1 MNQLEIDR
9 QQDLEEMIMTIAL
22 HDFDNINKVFIKSE
36 WFENRLFK
44 IIVNKLQDTS
54 IKIDGLMDLYART
67 QAEIKDV
74 TFTYDDLL
82 NLEAKYSTA

>member
-1 MNQLEIDR
+1 MNQLEMNR

-22 HDFDNINKVFIKSE
+22 HDFDNINKVFIKPD

-54 IKIDGLMDLYART
+54 IKIDGLMDLYVRT
-67 QAEIKDV
+67 QAEIKDM

-82 NLEAKYSTA
+82 NL

>member
-22 HDFDNINKVFIKSE
+22 HDFDNINKVFIKPE

-44 IIVNKLQDTS
+44 IIVNKLVL
-54 IKIDGLMDLYART
+54 KLMD
-67 QAEIKDV
+67 
-74 TFTYDDLL
+74 
-82 NLEAKYSTA
+82 

>member
-22 HDFDNINKVFIKSE
+22 HDFDNINKVFIKPE

-44 IIVNKLQDTS
+44 IILNDER
-54 IKIDGLMDLYART
+54 KIFVAKVM
-67 QAEIKDV
+67 EV
-74 TFTYDDLL
+74 TPGFHDR
-82 NLEAKYSTA
+82 